1 MLEREH
7 PDLRTPNHKKIL
19 ALSHLGSDA
28 LASPY
33 IKSGYSMSDHLIPNP
48 ESRNQKLFY
57 KIF

>member
-33 IKSGYSMSDHLIPNP
+33 IKSGYSTSDHLIQSGYSTSDHLILNP
-48 ESRNQKLFY
+48 
-57 KIF
+57 